1 MPQSHLT
8 DLGSG
13 LCGVCF
19 FIGLIQYAAK
29 IGKGEGNCENLF
41 SKIAEPSPIF
51 CKDSESQEKTGACSQ
66 FSEALSIFR
75 KDSASRGQG
84 QIYSVM
90 PRRSLSE

>member
-1 MPQSHLT
+1 M
-8 DLGSG
+8 GSG
-13 LCGVCF
+13 LCGICF

-29 IGKGEGNCENLF
+29 IVKGEGNCENLF

-51 CKDSESQEKTGACSQ
+51 CKDSESREKTGACSQ